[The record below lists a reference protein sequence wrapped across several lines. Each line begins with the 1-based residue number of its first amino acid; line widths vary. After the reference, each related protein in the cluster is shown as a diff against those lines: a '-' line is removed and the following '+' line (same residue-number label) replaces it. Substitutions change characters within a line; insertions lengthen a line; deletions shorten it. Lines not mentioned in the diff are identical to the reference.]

1 MVGAPHWEPARGAP
15 TMPTSGVSGQGDGD
29 ADTAGEGDRGDGDV
43 VPTGGVHRLQ
53 LLGVELGVLLDVLG
67 VLFDVVFFCGAFVE
81 IR

>member
-43 VPTGGVHRLQ
+43 VPTGASI
-53 LLGVELGVLLDVLG
+53 DSSSSASSS
-67 VLFDVVFFCGAFVE
+67 VFFLMFLAMVFLSVWRG
-81 IR
+81 